1 MRSLLSHLS
10 PTAFLFLCIAIAS
23 VALVIDI
30 DADTLSSVSDEGVYW
45 QSLRAMNAGN
55 HLYKQIFYSQP
66 PLFLT
71 SIYPFYELLGSTI
84 KSARLGV
91 AVLSLLGL
99 VGAYLI
105 GKALAGRAASIAA
118 VVLLMVTPMYLEQS
132 HILRAEG
139 PATGLLLLTVGAAL
153 MWWESPSG
161 RKGLAFA
168 VLSAVTLVCGILI
181 KLLDVTAVVPIALLV
196 LGRLWQIRD
205 DKISNIWA
213 SIGPI
218 VAATIVAGIASL
230 IILSPFLQSLDALVQ
245 QVISFHLAARKIEPI
260 SENFDTLRNF
270 FIANRVLAAVGIVGV
285 AVTIIRRDWRLV
297 PMLGWF
303 LATLILLAIQV
314 PLRQRHV
321 PILIPPLI
329 AFIAL
334 GLKDLPAFPLSR
346 PIRLEQK
353 AALLM
358 ASLAF
363 AVVISGIRKDYHHYR
378 WLIGEPTASSADHW
392 MQDVAADL
400 QRVTTPDQWII
411 SDAQYAVALANRDTP
426 PWLADVSQT
435 RRASGYLTSDELQQ
449 AAADVRVHAVVFGT
463 SDLASGSTASFHAWV
478 TEHFKLLRAYGNG
491 IETWVR

>member
-1 MRSLLSHLS
+1 M
-10 PTAFLFLCIAIAS
+10 
-23 VALVIDI
+23 D
-30 DADTLSSVSDEGVYW
+30 
-45 QSLRAMNAGN
+45 AGN

-66 PLFLT
+66 PLFLM

-91 AVLSLLGL
+91 AVLSVLGL

-105 GKALAGRAASIAA
+105 GKALGGRAASVAA

-132 HILRAEG
+132 HILHAEG
-139 PATGLLLLTVGAAL
+139 PATGLLLLTVGSAL
-153 MWWESPSG
+153 MWWEFPSG

-168 VLSAVTLVCGILI
+168 VLSAVTLVFGILT
-181 KLLDVTAVVPIALLV
+181 KLLDVTAVVPIAVLV
-196 LGRLWQIRD
+196 LARLWQIRD

-213 SIGPI
+213 GMWPI
-218 VAATIVAGIASL
+218 VAAAIVAGIASL

-245 QVISFHLAARKIEPI
+245 QVISFHLAARKIEPV
-260 SENFDTLRNF
+260 SENVDTLRNF
-270 FIANRVLAAVGIVGV
+270 FIANRVLAAVAIVGV

-314 PLRQRHV
+314 PLRERHV

-329 AFIAL
+329 ALIAL
-334 GLKDLPAFPLSR
+334 GLKDLPAFPLRR
-346 PIRLEQK
+346 PFRLEQK

-358 ASLAF
+358 GFLAF
-363 AVVISGIRKDYHHYR
+363 AVVISGIRNDYHHYR
-378 WLIGEPTASSADHW
+378 DLLIAKPTASSADHW
-392 MQDVAADL
+392 MLDVAADL

-426 PWLADVSQT
+426 PWLVDVSLT
-435 RRASGYLTSDELQQ
+435 RRASGYLTSDELQL
-449 AAADVRVHAVVFGT
+449 AAADARVHAVVFGT
-463 SDLASGSTASFHAWV
+463 YHLASGSTASFHSWV
-478 TEHFKLLRAYGNG
+478 AEHFKLLHVYGNG
-491 IETWVR
+491 AEIWVR